1 MRYIVDISGNEL
13 KAGTIKQWYVTLCE
27 TCYHNI
33 SLRQVV

>member
-1 MRYIVDISGNEL
+1 MWLAVDISGSKL

-27 TCYHNI
+27 TCYNST